1 MKKSVM
7 RAPKIRRIPHPGR
20 APKYRPIRKK
30 PTGISGFDQITDGGL
45 PAGRLT
51 AIIGGPGMGKSLFA
65 LQSLLNRVRS
75 AREPGLFVTF
85 EEPVDR
91 VRSNVAGL
99 DWAFDSVA
107 ENQLALIDARLP
119 ADTVQS
125 GAFDLSGLLAALSA
139 RKDAMGA
146 CNVVFDGLDSLIGSL
161 NDEYLERR
169 ELGRID
175 DWIRAEGMSAIL
187 TAKSYSTSEQDQKRA
202 DLIEYLTDCVIVLEG
217 KLFNANFSR
226 TLRVVKYRGSNFAPD
241 AVPMVIGHSGI
252 EVVPNQVSRDDYP
265 AFSERVSSG
274 VARLDAI
281 LDGGYIRGSSIL
293 LSGAPGTAK
302 TSLAASL
309 VAAGCAA
316 GRKAAFISFDES
328 DAQVVANMKSI
339 GIDLARHVASGRLA
353 MMSLRSN
360 GHSPEEC
367 FLKIGDLVRRHRPH
381 ILVVD
386 PLSAFTE
393 TSHPFAA
400 VISESVVDL
409 AKSKGITF
417 LGTSLLGQAGGE
429 IEASAIHV
437 STIADTWIH
446 VSYVVQNGERNR
458 ALTIVKSRGTG
469 HSNQVREL
477 ALTSRG
483 IDLVDVYVG
492 DGKVLLGSA
501 RLEQQ
506 QLETRD
512 EKLEEVRH
520 ARRKFDFGRGIA
532 ELQLRAQAIVQEL
545 ASKRREAE
553 LEESGE
559 KVRHAARLRAIAQR
573 GLIRRLAD
581 DTRQHP
587 MRKRQRARPK
597 S

>member
-1 MKKSVM
+1 M
-7 RAPKIRRIPHPGR
+7 
-20 APKYRPIRKK
+20 
-30 PTGISGFDQITDGGL
+30 
-45 PAGRLT
+45 
-51 AIIGGPGMGKSLFA
+51 GGPGMGKSLFA
-65 LQSLLNRVRS
+65 LQTLLNRLRT
-75 AREPGLFVTF
+75 ADEPGMFVTF

-91 VRSNVAGL
+91 IRSNVAGL
-99 DWAFDSVA
+99 DWAFDAVS

-119 ADTVQS
+119 VDTVQA
-125 GAFDLSGLLAALSA
+125 GAFDLSGLLAGLSA
-139 RKDAMGA
+139 RTAAMGA
-146 CNVVFDGLDSLIGSL
+146 RNVVFDGIDLLIGCL

-169 ELGRID
+169 ELARID
-175 DWIRAEGMSAIL
+175 DWIRAEGVSAIF
-187 TAKSYSTSEQDQKRA
+187 TVKSYSMSERDQKRA
-202 DLIEYLTDCVIVLEG
+202 DLIQYLTDCVILLEG
-217 KLFNANFSR
+217 KLFGANFSR

-252 EVVPNQVSRDDYP
+252 AVVPNQASRDNYP
-265 AFSERVSSG
+265 VFSQRVSSG
-274 VARLDAI
+274 VPRLDAI
-281 LDGGYIRGSSIL
+281 LDGGFIRGSSIL

-309 VAAGCAA
+309 VATGCAS
-316 GRKAAFISFDES
+316 GRKAVFVSFDES
-328 DAQVVANMKSI
+328 DAQIVANVKSI
-339 GIDLARHVASGRLA
+339 GIDLGRHVASGRLV

-367 FLKIGDLVRRHRPH
+367 FLKLCDLVRRQKPD

-386 PLSAFTE
+386 PLSAFME
-393 TSHPFAA
+393 TSYPFAA

-477 ALTSRG
+477 ALTHRG

-501 RLEQQ
+501 RQEKQ
-506 QLETRD
+506 QLEARD
-512 EKLEEVRH
+512 EKLEEVQR
-520 ARRKFDFGRGIA
+520 ARRTFEHGRGIA
-532 ELQLRAQAIVQEL
+532 ELQRQAQAIVQEL

-553 LEESGE
+553 LEEAAE
-559 KVRHAARLRAIAQR
+559 TVRGVARRQAITQR

-581 DTRQHP
+581 DTRLHP
-587 MRKRQRARPK
+587 SSSRQRTRKLP
-597 S
+597 

>member
-99 DWAFDSVA
+99 DWAFNSVA

-175 DWIRAEGMSAIL
+175 DWIRAESMSAIL

-393 TSHPFAA
+393 TSYPFAA